1 MHPLLSQP
9 SIIIKVSKLMS
20 KMTLAQKIG
29 QMIQAERL
37 SCSPDDVR
45 KYHLGSVLSGAGSLP
60 ENNDLNGWLK
70 TTDSYWHASVFED
83 EHHLSIPLLYGVDA
97 IHGHNNLKGA
107 TIFPHNIGLGAAN
120 DLDLVKRIADTT
132 RKEVLATG
140 IDWVFAPNLAV
151 AQNNQWGRY
160 YESYSETSEIV
171 NRYAGEI
178 IEGLQGNIIG
188 EGVIA
193 CVKHWIGDGAT
204 SHGID
209 QGDANISFEELSN
222 THITPYITAI
232 ESGAMTV
239 MASFNSWNGNK
250 CHGHEYLLTNVL
262 KKQLGF
268 SGFIISDMNGI
279 DYLSDDFYLSVA
291 QGVNAGIDMFML
303 PENWQQFI
311 KYLLN
316 HVELGTV
323 PISRI
328 NDAVSRILSVKL
340 ASGLFDAPCP
350 SERVWAEHCSF
361 GSSEHRNIAREAVRK
376 SLVLLKNK
384 NKTLPLKRKHRIL
397 VAGKNA
403 DNIGHQCGGFTID
416 WQGVSGND
424 EFQGATSIWQGIEE
438 IAPHAIL
445 NSNNDLSKISA
456 KDHDIAVV
464 VVGEYPYAEGF
475 GDIRSCDNLI
485 IEAGSQIN
493 GQINIS
499 EPYGHSLTL
508 KELHPED
515 YQTIKELSDKGI
527 PIVVILI
534 SGRTLIINAELEKSA
549 AFIAAWLPGSEGQGV
564 SDMLFG
570 DFDFQGRLSFTW
582 PKASHTEKQKSTI
595 KPLFPLGFGLQ
606 YEIMDKA

>member
-9 SIIIKVSKLMS
+9 TIIKQVNELMS

-37 SCSPDDVR
+37 SCTPDDVK
-45 KYHLGSVLSGAGSLP
+45 KYHLGSLLSGAGSFP
-60 ENNDLNGWLK
+60 ECNEPNGWLK

-83 EHHLSIPLLYGVDA
+83 ENHLSIPLLYGVDA

-120 DLDLVKRIADTT
+120 DPDLVKRIADTT

-140 IDWVFAPNLAV
+140 VDWVFAPNLAV
-151 AQNNQWGRY
+151 AQNNQWGRF
-160 YESYSETSEIV
+160 YESYAQSPELV
-171 NRYAGEI
+171 DKYAGEI
-178 IEGLQGNIIG
+178 IHGLQGKLAG

-193 CVKHWIGDGAT
+193 CVKHWVGDGAT

-209 QGDANISFEELSN
+209 QGDANISWAELNN
-222 THITPYITAI
+222 THISPYLSAI
-232 ESGAMTV
+232 KSGAMTV

-250 CHGHEYLLTNVL
+250 CHGHEYLLTDVL
-262 KKQLGF
+262 KKQLDF

-279 DYLSDDFYLSVA
+279 DYLFDDFYLSVA

-311 KYLLN
+311 KHLLN

-328 NDAVSRILSVKL
+328 DDAVSRILSVKF
-340 ASGLFDAPCP
+340 ASGLFNAPSP
-350 SERVWAEHCSF
+350 SDRVWANHYSF
-361 GSSEHRNIAREAVRK
+361 GSAEHRNIAREAVRK
-376 SLVLLKNK
+376 SLVLLKNQK
-384 NKTLPLKRKHRIL
+384 KTLPLKRNDRIL

-416 WQGVSGND
+416 WQGVTGND
-424 EFQGATSIWQGIEE
+424 EFQGATSIWQGIAKV
-438 IAPHAIL
+438 APNAIL
-445 NSNNDLSKISA
+445 NNTDVSTISA

-464 VVGEYPYAEGF
+464 VIGEYPYAEGF
-475 GDIRSCDNLI
+475 GDIRNSENLI

-493 GQINIS
+493 GQLNIS
-499 EPYGHSLTL
+499 EPYGHSIEL

-515 YQTIKELSDKGI
+515 YQVIKDLSDKGI
-527 PIVVILI
+527 PVVAILI
-534 SGRTLIINAELEKSA
+534 SGRTLVINDELKKSA

-570 DFDFQGRLSFTW
+570 DFDFQGKLSFSW
-582 PKASHTEKQKSTI
+582 PKASYTEKTKTKTKI
-595 KPLFPLGFGLQ
+595 KPLFPIGFG
-606 YEIMDKA
+606 MHC

>member
-9 SIIIKVSKLMS
+9 TIIKQVNDLMS
-20 KMTLAQKIG
+20 NMTLAQKIG
-29 QMIQAERL
+29 QMVQAERL
-37 SCSPDDVR
+37 SCTPDDVK

-60 ENNDLNGWLK
+60 ENNDINGWLK
-70 TTDSYWHASVFED
+70 TTNSYWQASVFED
-83 EHHLSIPLLYGVDA
+83 EHHLAIPLLYGVDA

-107 TIFPHNIGLGAAN
+107 TIFPHNIGLGSAN
-120 DLDLVKRIADTT
+120 DTDLIKRIAETT

-140 IDWVFAPNLAV
+140 VDWVFAPNLAV
-151 AQNNQWGRY
+151 AQNNQWGRF
-160 YESYSETSEIV
+160 YESYAQYPELV
-171 NRYAGEI
+171 NKYAGEI
-178 IEGLQGNIIG
+178 IEGLQGKLAG

-193 CVKHWIGDGAT
+193 CVKHWVGDGAT

-209 QGDANISFEELSN
+209 QGDANISWEELSD
-222 THITPYITAI
+222 THISPYISAI
-232 ESGAMTV
+232 KAGAMTV

-250 CHGHEYLLTNVL
+250 CHGHQYLLTDVL

-268 SGFIISDMNGI
+268 SGFIVSDMNGI
-279 DYLSDDFYLSVA
+279 DYLCEDYYLSVA

-303 PENWQQFI
+303 PENWLQFI
-311 KYLLN
+311 KHLSN

-328 NDAVSRILSVKL
+328 DDAVSRILSVKF
-340 ASGLFDAPCP
+340 ASGLFDAPRP
-350 SERVWAEHCSF
+350 SERVLANHCSF
-361 GSSEHRNIAREAVRK
+361 GASEHRNIAREAVRK

-384 NKTLPLKRKHRIL
+384 KKTLPLKRNDRIL

-403 DNIGHQCGGFTID
+403 NNIGHQCGGFTID

-424 EFQGATSIWQGIEE
+424 QFEGATSIWQGITKV
-438 IAPHAIL
+438 APNAIL
-445 NSNNDLSKISA
+445 NSNTDVSGISA

-475 GDIRSCDNLI
+475 GDIRDCDNLI

-499 EPYGHSLTL
+499 EPYGHSLEL

-515 YQTIKELSDKGI
+515 YQIIKDISDKGI
-527 PIVVILI
+527 PVVVILI
-534 SGRTLIINAELEKSA
+534 SGRTLIINAELKESA

-570 DFDFQGRLSFTW
+570 DFDFQGRLSFSW
-582 PKASHTEKQKSTI
+582 PKTSFTEKTKSSI
-595 KPLFPLGFGLQ
+595 KPLFPLGFGKH
-606 YEIMDKA
+606 Y

>member
-1 MHPLLSQP
+1 MA
-9 SIIIKVSKLMS
+9 V
-20 KMTLAQKIG
+20 A
-29 QMIQAERL
+29 A
-37 SCSPDDVR
+37 V
-45 KYHLGSVLSGAGSLP
+45 SLP
-60 ENNDLNGWLK
+60 ENNDVENWLK
-70 TTDSYWHASVFED
+70 ITDDYWKASTFED
-83 EHHLSIPLLYGVDA
+83 ENHLPIPLLYGLDA

-107 TIFPHNIGLGAAN
+107 TIFPHNIGLGAT
-120 DLDLVKRIADTT
+120 DDPDLVKRIAEIT

-160 YESYSETSEIV
+160 YESYSQKTELVSK
-171 NRYAGEI
+171 YAGRI
-178 IEGLQGNIIG
+178 IDGLQGKLNS

-193 CVKHWIGDGAT
+193 CVKHWVGDGAT

-209 QGDANISFEELSN
+209 QGDAKITWEELNN
-222 THITPYITAI
+222 THITPYVTAI

-250 CHGHEYLLTNVL
+250 CHGHKYLLTDVL
-262 KKQLGF
+262 KKQLNF

-279 DYLSDDFYLSVA
+279 DYLCDDFYLSVA

-303 PENWQQFI
+303 PGNWQQFI
-311 KYLLN
+311 LHLLN

-350 SERVWAEHCSF
+350 SARTWANHASF
-361 GSSEHRNIAREAVRK
+361 GSNEHRNIAREAVRK

-384 NKTLPLKRKHRIL
+384 KKTLPLKKNARIL
-397 VAGKNA
+397 VTGKNA
-403 DNIGHQCGGFTID
+403 HNIGHQCGGFTID
-416 WQGVSGND
+416 WQGVSGN
-424 EFQGATSIWQGIEE
+424 EKFQSATSIWQGISKE
-438 IAPHAIL
+438 APNAIL
-445 NSNNDLSKISA
+445 NNTDDVSAISA
-456 KDHDIAVV
+456 KDHDVAVV
-464 VVGEYPYAEGF
+464 VVGESPYAEGF
-475 GDIRSCDNLI
+475 GDIRSCENLI

-499 EPYGHSLTL
+499 EPYGHSLEL

-515 YQTIKELSDKGI
+515 YQVIKALSDKALPVI
-527 PIVVILI
+527 VILI
-534 SGRTLIINAELEKSA
+534 SGRTLIINPELEESA

-570 DFDFQGRLSFTW
+570 DFNFQGKLSFSW
-582 PKASHTEKQKSTI
+582 PKTLSYEKKKKTA
-595 KPLFPLGFGLQ
+595 KPLFPLGYGLQ
-606 YEIMDKA
+606 YKMK

>member
-1 MHPLLSQP
+1 
-9 SIIIKVSKLMS
+9 MS

-29 QMIQAERL
+29 QMVQAERQG
-37 SCSPDDVR
+37 CSNDDV
-45 KYHLGSVLSGAGSLP
+45 KNYHLGSVMSGAGSLP
-60 ENNDLNGWLK
+60 ENNDVENWLK
-70 TTDSYWHASVFED
+70 ITDDYWKASTFED
-83 EHHLSIPLLYGVDA
+83 ENHLPIPLLYGVDA

-107 TIFPHNIGLGAAN
+107 TIFPHNIGLGAA
-120 DLDLVKRIADTT
+120 DDPDLVKRIAEIT

-160 YESYSETSEIV
+160 YESYSQKTELVST
-171 NRYAGEI
+171 YAGGI
-178 IEGLQGNIIG
+178 IDGLQGKLNS

-193 CVKHWIGDGAT
+193 CVKHWVGDGAT

-209 QGDANISFEELSN
+209 QGDAKITWEELN
-222 THITPYITAI
+222 NIHISPYVTAI

-250 CHGHEYLLTNVL
+250 CHGHKYLLTDVL
-262 KKQLGF
+262 KKQLNF

-279 DYLSDDFYLSVA
+279 DYLCDDFYLSVA

-303 PENWQQFI
+303 PGNWQQFI
-311 KYLLN
+311 LHLLN

-340 ASGLFDAPCP
+340 ASGLLDAPCP
-350 SERVWAEHCSF
+350 SDRTWANHASF
-361 GSSEHRNIAREAVRK
+361 GSHEHRNIAREAVRK

-384 NKTLPLKRKHRIL
+384 KKTLPLKKNARIL
-397 VAGKNA
+397 VTGKNA
-403 DNIGHQCGGFTID
+403 HNIGHQCGGFTID
-416 WQGVSGND
+416 WQGVSGN
-424 EFQGATSIWQGIEE
+424 EKFQGATSIWQGISKE
-438 IAPHAIL
+438 APNAIL
-445 NSNNDLSKISA
+445 NNTDDVSAISA
-456 KDHDIAVV
+456 KDHDVAVV
-464 VVGEYPYAEGF
+464 VVGESPYAEGF
-475 GDIRSCDNLI
+475 GDIRSCENLI

-499 EPYGHSLTL
+499 EPYGHSLEL

-515 YQTIKELSDKGI
+515 YQVIKALSDKGLPVI
-527 PIVVILI
+527 VILI
-534 SGRTLIINAELEKSA
+534 SGRTLIINPELEESA

-570 DFDFQGRLSFTW
+570 DFNFQGKLSFSW
-582 PKASHTEKQKSTI
+582 PKTLSYEKKKKTA
-595 KPLFPLGFGLQ
+595 KPLFPLGYGLQ
-606 YEIMDKA
+606 YKMK